1 MRRDFVIGTEWLY
14 YKIYCGYGTAD
25 RLLVE
30 IIGPLSKA
38 MKATGVVDNWF
49 FIRYA
54 DPNPHIRW
62 RLHFVDLSNLGNVEL
77 NIAKSLEP
85 YLDAKLVNKIQIDT
99 YMREMERY
107 GESTMELCEQLFG
120 FDSEMTTS
128 VLAIIETLPDK
139 ELYRWL
145 FSLKAIDGMLEG
157 FDYDMKSKHI
167 LLKAM
172 ADDFGKEFAI
182 TEPVIQQ
189 FSDKYRKYKN
199 QILQFVQNKDEK
211 ANMLY
216 LLIEDNKKKAF
227 DLTKSF
233 QRKCP
238 SRQRLDEI
246 VRSLI
251 HMTMNRIFVAQQ
263 RKHEVVLYGFL
274 ERYYRSEIAK
284 AKYCNKSY
292 L

>member
-128 VLAIIETLPDK
+128 MLAIIETLPD
-139 ELYRWL
+139 
-145 FSLKAIDGMLEG
+145 
-157 FDYDMKSKHI
+157 
-167 LLKAM
+167 
-172 ADDFGKEFAI
+172 
-182 TEPVIQQ
+182 
-189 FSDKYRKYKN
+189 
-199 QILQFVQNKDEK
+199 
-211 ANMLY
+211 
-216 LLIEDNKKKAF
+216 
-227 DLTKSF
+227 
-233 QRKCP
+233 
-238 SRQRLDEI
+238 
-246 VRSLI
+246 
-251 HMTMNRIFVAQQ
+251 
-263 RKHEVVLYGFL
+263 
-274 ERYYRSEIAK
+274 
-284 AKYCNKSY
+284 
-292 L
+292 